1 MRAAIFDVYGDPDVL
16 TAVQVPDPEPGPGE
30 VLIAVRAASVN
41 PIDWKLRSGRFT
53 DAPAPDEPMIIG
65 NDASGVIVALG
76 DGVTDVAVGDE
87 VFGLGRSCYAELAV
101 LEAFTRKPAEVD
113 HVAAAAAA
121 TVGETAIRVLGLTGL
136 ESSGRLLID
145 GGAGGVGSAAVEIA
159 VGRGLTVIATGST
172 ANHDYLRSLGAT
184 PIEYGPGLADRV
196 RALWPDGPDAV
207 FDVAGKTPAA
217 DLIGLVAAPERVIS
231 IANFAEADTGI
242 QITDSTPDREPAL
255 RQLAELLAAG
265 GLRVPVRTFP
275 LDQAAEAHRL
285 SQDGH
290 VRGKLVLEP

>member
-16 TAVQVPDPEPGPGE
+16 TTVQVPDPEPGPGE
-30 VLIAVRAASVN
+30 VLVAVRAASVN

-87 VFGLGRSCYAELAV
+87 VFGLGRACYAELAV
-101 LEAFTRKPAEVD
+101 LEAFARKPAEVD

-136 ESSGRLLID
+136 ESAGRLLID

-159 VGRGLTVIATGST
+159 VGRGLAVIATGSA

-184 PIEYGPGLADRV
+184 PIEYGSGLADRV
-196 RALWPDGPDAV
+196 RAIWPDGPDAV

-242 QITDSTPDREPAL
+242 QVTDSAPDREPAL
-255 RQLAELLAAG
+255 RQLADLLAAG